1 MEFPTVE
8 ILKNRHHL
16 LDLVQV
22 AFIITDVHSKI
33 LYTNR
38 YTGPLLGYPRGEIE
52 GQRIRILFLEED
64 LTYFL
69 PNIVYLTLYKNGFEG
84 EALIKQKDGTKIFVY
99 ISTNSF
105 KEEGEVFLTFSLQE
119 IQRLKKLE
127 RERLEMERWASL
139 GMMVEEISHQVR
151 NPIVSIGG
159 YTQRL
164 LEAFSSSQKS
174 KSYCEKILRETRRL
188 EMMIQR
194 VEETT
199 LQTFSKGAAEK
210 GISLNLETGAL
221 EGEGNLFID
230 KDLVIKVLSHIL
242 ENSME
247 AITEIPVSKKRTAVK
262 VTLFEDKEG
271 VRVSISDK
279 GEGIAK
285 KNLDR
290 IFEPF
295 FSTRPN
301 RVGLGLTFAKRVV
314 EEHGG
319 RIRVESRLK
328 RGTTIDLYFPKERR
342 REVRRKL
349 ISPEAME
356 ERIR

>member
-1 MEFPTVE
+1 
-8 ILKNRHHL
+8 
-16 LDLVQV
+16 
-22 AFIITDVHSKI
+22 
-33 LYTNR
+33 
-38 YTGPLLGYPRGEIE
+38 
-52 GQRIRILFLEED
+52 
-64 LTYFL
+64 
-69 PNIVYLTLYKNGFEG
+69 
-84 EALIKQKDGTKIFVY
+84 
-99 ISTNSF
+99 
-105 KEEGEVFLTFSLQE
+105 
-119 IQRLKKLE
+119 
-127 RERLEMERWASL
+127 
-139 GMMVEEISHQVR
+139 
-151 NPIVSIGG
+151 
-159 YTQRL
+159 
-164 LEAFSSSQKS
+164 
-174 KSYCEKILRETRRL
+174 
-188 EMMIQR
+188 MMIQR
-194 VEETT
+194 VEEYVLIPRPAFKGEKIQEVVETT

-262 VTLFEDKEG
+262 VTLFEDKED

-301 RVGLGLTFAKRVV
+301 RVGLGLTFAKRVM

-349 ISPEAME
+349 ISPEAMG
-356 ERIR
+356 ERIQ